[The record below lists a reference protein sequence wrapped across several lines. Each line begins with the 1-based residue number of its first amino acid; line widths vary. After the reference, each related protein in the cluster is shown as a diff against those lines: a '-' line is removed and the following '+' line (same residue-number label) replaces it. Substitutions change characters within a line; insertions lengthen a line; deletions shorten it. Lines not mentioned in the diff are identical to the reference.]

1 MYVCMYTYYIYIYI
15 YTHIVYNYISVP
27 DIWENEIGH
36 GKT

>member
-1 MYVCMYTYYIYIYI
+1 MYVCIHIIYI